1 MFDELDKYKTNTDKK
16 NTKRVKNILSKI
28 EKEYQKDNSLILV
41 NLSTPKDKTYEK
53 FELSKNQP
61 DHALLAAILEFEDQH
76 ENDGVILISNDTGA
90 RIRARSLDI
99 SLVEL
104 DEEFLLPKGDSTE
117 EKESKKLRKQLEEL
131 KNMLPQVELN
141 FDDGKLFKKVELNP
155 LLQTEKDYLE
165 TELILLKK
173 THSPFIIENQTNDT
187 YTQKPIMLDDLL
199 NSHKW
204 IDSLSVLPQP
214 STKRKEEYNKELEKF
229 YATYTNMLR
238 EKYQWNKILSNSVL
252 LNLNISNNGT
262 APATDID
269 VYIVFP
275 KSVRIVM
282 YKDFPKFVEPKPP
295 FKPKYHGDID
305 TSMIRSMQVFSTLT
319 ENFSYFMDKSII
331 NNTWKHL
338 KITTLEDGST
348 SIHYKYPN
356 SLKHNLRLSLE
367 PIWVVSTKSFQIIY
381 KLLVSNYPKLIE
393 GELNVEVIV

>member
-1 MFDELDKYKTNTDKK
+1 MKYLFLDTNIFIHFKYYDQIPWQEIVKDEYKIVIAPIVLDELDKYKTNTDKK

-199 NSHKW
+199 NSHNGL
-204 IDSLSVLPQP
+204 ILYRYYLNHQ
-214 STKRKEEYNKELEKF
+214 
-229 YATYTNMLR
+229 LR
-238 EKYQWNKILSNSVL
+238 EK
-252 LNLNISNNGT
+252 
-262 APATDID
+262 
-269 VYIVFP
+269 
-275 KSVRIVM
+275 
-282 YKDFPKFVEPKPP
+282 
-295 FKPKYHGDID
+295 
-305 TSMIRSMQVFSTLT
+305 
-319 ENFSYFMDKSII
+319 KSII
-331 NNTWKHL
+331 KN
-338 KITTLEDGST
+338 
-348 SIHYKYPN
+348 
-356 SLKHNLRLSLE
+356 
-367 PIWVVSTKSFQIIY
+367 
-381 KLLVSNYPKLIE
+381 
-393 GELNVEVIV
+393 